1 LILDKKIYV
10 KKLLSITFYRV
21 LYIIAFNGIIRQ
33 IALIENRTKTSSPIL
48 YTWDEEYLN
57 RIQYL
62 RRKSNGE
69 DITFREVEEEYFK
82 DWADRLEYALEQLNK
97 WRKAQK

>member
-1 LILDKKIYV
+1 MDKKKYV

-21 LYIIAFNGIIRQ
+21 LYIIAYNGIIHQ
-33 IALIENRTKTSSPIL
+33 IALIENRTKTTSPIL

-62 RRKSNGE
+62 RRKSRGE
-69 DITFREVEEEYFK
+69 DITFCEVEEEYLK
-82 DWADRLEYALEQLNK
+82 DWEDRLKYALEQLNV
-97 WRKAQK
+97 WRKNQK